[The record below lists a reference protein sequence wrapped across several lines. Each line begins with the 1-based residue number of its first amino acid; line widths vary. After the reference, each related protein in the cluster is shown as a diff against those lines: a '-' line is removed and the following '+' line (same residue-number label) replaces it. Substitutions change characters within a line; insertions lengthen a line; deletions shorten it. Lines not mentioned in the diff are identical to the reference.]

1 MSKEILDVC
10 CGGRMWWH
18 DKNDIRAVYMDNR
31 ELECTLCDGRAF
43 RVAPDI
49 MADFREIP
57 FADESFAMVL
67 FDPPHLLHV
76 GKNSWMAKK
85 YGKMSEDWKSD
96 LAQGFKECFRVLKS
110 GGTLVFKWSEVD
122 VKLSEILKL
131 TPQTPVILHKKQKT
145 HFVIFLKNCGVER
158 SGEC

>member
-1 MSKEILDVC
+1 MNKKILDVC

-18 DKNDIRAVYMDNR
+18 DRQDARAVYIDNR

-49 MADFREIP
+49 VADFREIP
-57 FADESFAMVL
+57 FGDETFSMVL

-96 LAQGFKECFRVLKS
+96 LAQGFKECFRVLKN

-122 VKLSEILKL
+122 IKLSEILKL

-145 HFVIFLKNCGVER
+145 HFVIFLKDCGEER
-158 SGEC
+158 GGE